1 MSWITYKLYFSGVTR
16 KTNPLWKKRILI
28 ISQPHWGFSG
38 DENSFVS
45 PGFSSRLC
53 SASLGGWA
61 SSSATN
67 FSLAKLRFERHPWVH
82 KWCLKMGN
90 HRWKG
95 YNNILLSASSF
106 LLSLRIKTPALL
118 PLYTFTHPTLVSV
131 CTHESLSNL
140 SCVSQLSPAEVW
152 GPSGASGAGRLS
164 SLVLRRTDAQKPII
178 RLVRRRKTGNS

>member
-67 FSLAKLRFERHPWVH
+67 FSLAHLRFERHPWVH
-82 KWCLKMGN
+82 KWCLKMGIIDE
-90 HRWKG
+90 KDTTT
-95 YNNILLSASSF
+95 YFCQLLVFFYLWESKLLLCCLCTHSLTTP
-106 LLSLRIKTPALL
+106 LLSLFVLMR
-118 PLYTFTHPTLVSV
+118 
-131 CTHESLSNL
+131 
-140 SCVSQLSPAEVW
+140 VSQIWVVS
-152 GPSGASGAGRLS
+152 LS
-164 SLVLRRTDAQKPII
+164 SLPLKCEALAAPAGPGGSAVSCCAEQMRRS
-178 RLVRRRKTGNS
+178 R